1 MKSLLVYGFG
11 YKVIFHECNV
21 IVF

>member
-1 MKSLLVYGFG
+1 MKSLLVHGFG